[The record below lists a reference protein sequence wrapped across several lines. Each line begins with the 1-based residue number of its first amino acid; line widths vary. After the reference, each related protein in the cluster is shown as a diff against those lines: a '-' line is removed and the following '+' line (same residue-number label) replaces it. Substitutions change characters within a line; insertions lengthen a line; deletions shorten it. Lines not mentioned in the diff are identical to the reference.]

1 MTRFTKNF
9 IASGAVT
16 HRRLVV
22 FTATDGILAQ
32 ATGAAGERLAG
43 VVDFPGGAASGGR
56 FDAALFGPADVE
68 CGGNILPGQNIVS
81 DAQGRA
87 VVAAPAAGTN
97 AAIAGRLLVNG
108 ALGDIAKAFVNPD
121 QIQG

>member
-1 MTRFTKNF
+1 MAQVIKNF
-9 IASGAVT
+9 TASGAVT
-16 HRRLVV
+16 HRHLVV
-22 FTATDGILAQ
+22 YTATDRVLAQ

-43 VVDFPGGAASGGR
+43 VVDFPGGAVSGAR
-56 FDAALFGPADVE
+56 FDVVLFGPAVVE

-87 VVAAPAAGTN
+87 VVAAPGAGVN

-108 ALGDIAKAFVNPD
+108 ALGDFAEAFVNPD